1 MIELEKDRAV
11 HIRQDSVLLPLDQ
24 YDSLRALRT
33 RAEEKLAQL
42 EAEKAGREPDGS
54 FHVRDAELNQSI
66 KVLNWLLGR
75 GI

>member
-24 YDSLRALRT
+24 YDALRAFKA

-42 EAEKAGREPDGS
+42 EKEDAEEDYDGVY
-54 FHVRDAELNQSI
+54 HARHGERDAMI
-66 KVLNWLLGR
+66 KTLRWLLGR